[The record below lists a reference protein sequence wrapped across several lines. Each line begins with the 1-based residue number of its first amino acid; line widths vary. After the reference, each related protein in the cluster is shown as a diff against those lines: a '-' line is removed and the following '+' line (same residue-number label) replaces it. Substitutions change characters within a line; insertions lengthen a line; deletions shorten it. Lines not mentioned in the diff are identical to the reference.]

1 MIIKI
6 AYFIV
11 YFIEML
17 ISYIF
22 FNHIGCRKKSAALTL
37 AIGTVLFELGAVVG
51 LFNIDSALLN
61 AFFSL
66 SANVVFA
73 IVFFDVKKLQG
84 IFYSFML
91 VVLSSFL
98 ELVSIFTIST
108 FADIYIL
115 NYESQPMPLVIEVI
129 ISKII
134 YFLLIGILIKFVHPS
149 PNSTSVRTPSSFY
162 AYPISTFISVIFF
175 WYIAANES
183 ISYRGQLTL
192 AAISLLLF
200 MASIFTFFV
209 FQYNAKKD
217 TEILL
222 LQQESEKLKTDTL
235 YYNML
240 ERQNNNLSS
249 YAHDTK
255 NHLATIKALN
265 HDPEIDMYISKML
278 DRLNE
283 YGSVCHSGNHI
294 LDVIV
299 DRYAAECALSN
310 IDFRFDIKENN
321 LRNLDY
327 FDIVT
332 ILNNLFD
339 NAVEAAKKS
348 DNGYVSIVTNY
359 RNNFSIIVIT
369 NSCSTQPE
377 FNSSGELKTTKENPK
392 LHGFGIKSVKNA
404 LKKYDGDLS
413 LEYER
418 ESGEFIATVM
428 LDARITSEQ
437 SKIPITSTK

>member
-37 AIGTVLFELGAVVG
+37 AIGTVLFELGAVVS

-66 SANVVFA
+66 TANIVFA

-115 NYESQPMPLVIEVI
+115 NYESQPMLLVIEVI

-134 YFLLIGILIKFVHPS
+134 YFLLVGILIKFVHPS

-192 AAISLLLF
+192 AIISLLLF

-265 HDPEIDMYISKML
+265 HDPEIDMYISK
-278 DRLNE
+278 
-283 YGSVCHSGNHI
+283 
-294 LDVIV
+294 
-299 DRYAAECALSN
+299 
-310 IDFRFDIKENN
+310 
-321 LRNLDY
+321 
-327 FDIVT
+327 
-332 ILNNLFD
+332 
-339 NAVEAAKKS
+339 
-348 DNGYVSIVTNY
+348 
-359 RNNFSIIVIT
+359 
-369 NSCSTQPE
+369 CSTASTNTAQCATAAII
-377 FNSSGELKTTKENPK
+377 SSM
-392 LHGFGIKSVKNA
+392 
-404 LKKYDGDLS
+404 LS
-413 LEYER
+413 LTGTPPNVR
-418 ESGEFIATVM
+418 
-428 LDARITSEQ
+428 
-437 SKIPITSTK
+437 

>member
-84 IFYSFML
+84 IFYSFIL

-115 NYESQPMPLVIEVI
+115 NYESQPMLLVIEVI

-310 IDFRFDIKENN
+310 I
-321 LRNLDY
+321 
-327 FDIVT
+327 VT

>member
-84 IFYSFML
+84 IFYSFIL

-115 NYESQPMPLVIEVI
+115 NYESQPMLLVIEVI

-183 ISYRGQLTL
+183 R
-192 AAISLLLF
+192 AADLGGNKPSAVYGFDFHFLCF
-200 MASIFTFFV
+200 SVQRQKGHRDSFAPAGKRKAE
-209 FQYNAKKD
+209 NRHA
-217 TEILL
+217 L
-222 LQQESEKLKTDTL
+222 LQ
-235 YYNML
+235 
-240 ERQNNNLSS
+240 
-249 YAHDTK
+249 YAR
-255 NHLATIKALN
+255 KA
-265 HDPEIDMYISKML
+265 K
-278 DRLNE
+278 
-283 YGSVCHSGNHI
+283 
-294 LDVIV
+294 
-299 DRYAAECALSN
+299 
-310 IDFRFDIKENN
+310 
-321 LRNLDY
+321 
-327 FDIVT
+327 
-332 ILNNLFD
+332 
-339 NAVEAAKKS
+339 
-348 DNGYVSIVTNY
+348 
-359 RNNFSIIVIT
+359 
-369 NSCSTQPE
+369 Q
-377 FNSSGELKTTKENPK
+377 
-392 LHGFGIKSVKNA
+392 
-404 LKKYDGDLS
+404 
-413 LEYER
+413 
-418 ESGEFIATVM
+418 
-428 LDARITSEQ
+428 
-437 SKIPITSTK
+437 